1 MKLKSGFILHA
12 VGGEH
17 VVVPVGSRTKDFKG
31 MIRLN
36 GSGAFLWE
44 LMQKDF
50 TKESVVAALLESYDV
65 TEELASETVDKFIAT
80 LRDAKLLETDD

>member
-1 MKLKSGFILHA
+1 MKIKSGFILHV

-17 VVVPVGSRTKDFKG
+17 VVVPVGERTKDFKG

-44 LMQKDF
+44 LMQKEF
-50 TKESVVAALLESYDV
+50 TRESVLAALLAQYEV
-65 TEELASETVDKFIAT
+65 TEEVASETLDQFIGT
-80 LRDAKLLETDD
+80 LRDAGLLESAD